1 MDLTVL
7 SNRVKEKK
15 KLQKQLD
22 DTLNHIAAMEEM
34 LRSLK
39 AEADEEWEDVDRM
52 ESGGFTSKLYSIFG
66 KREEKLNKERSEAE
80 AAQQKYMDALY
91 TIQQLQK
98 QKEDLS
104 AQLSTMGD
112 PETEYRAAFCRNQEA
127 IERDMGP
134 DGQSYRK
141 LKAEMVTL
149 RDTEKEISE
158 AKHAGDRVLSAV
170 QDIQKSLNSASG
182 WGVADMVSDSFLAD
196 LAKYGSMDDAKR
208 KMSELQRLMNLY
220 ARELRDLN
228 IHLNVNMDVGDGM
241 RFADYFFDNIFTD
254 MMTYNKIDNMKRE
267 IQDVRRQVE
276 HYNRILHQKEASL
289 QEEIRSRKARA
300 EELILRYTG

>member
-7 SNRVKEKK
+7 AKRVKDKK

-22 DTLNHIAAMEEM
+22 DTVQHISSMEQ
-34 LRSLK
+34 LLQTLK
-39 AEADEEWEDVDRM
+39 TEADEEWEDVDRM
-52 ESGGFTSKLYSIFG
+52 ESDSFARKFYSFLG
-66 KREEKLNKERSEAE
+66 KHEEKLNKERSEAQ

-91 TIQQLQK
+91 TIGQLQK
-98 QKEDLS
+98 EKEDLN
-104 AQLSTMGD
+104 AQLAILGE
-112 PETEYRAAFCRNQEA
+112 PEAEYRAGFRRNQES
-127 IERDMGP
+127 IERDPGSS
-134 DGQSYRK
+134 GQAYRQ
-141 LKAEMVTL
+141 LKQEMVTL
-149 RDTEKEISE
+149 RNTEQEITE

-170 QDIQKSLNSASG
+170 QDIQRSLNSASG
-182 WGVADMVSDSFLAD
+182 WGVADMVSDSFFAD

-208 KMSELQRLMNLY
+208 KMHELQRLMNSY

-228 IHLNVNMDVGDGM
+228 IHLNVDMDVGGGM

-276 HYNRILHQKEASL
+276 HYNHILQQKDASL
-289 QEEIRSRKARA
+289 EEEIRIRKQKA
-300 EELILRYTG
+300 EDLIIRYTG

>member
-7 SNRVKEKK
+7 SKRVKDKR
-15 KLQKQLD
+15 KLQKQLED
-22 DTLNHIAAMEEM
+22 INHHIASMEE
-34 LRSLK
+34 LLQTLK

-66 KREEKLNKERSEAE
+66 KHEEKLNKERSEAE
-80 AAQQKYMDALY
+80 AAQQKFLDALY
-91 TIQQLQK
+91 TIQNLQK
-98 QKEDLS
+98 QKEDLD
-104 AQLSTMGD
+104 AQISTLGD
-112 PETEYRAAFCRNQEA
+112 PETEYRAEFRRNQEA
-127 IERDMGP
+127 IEKDMGP
-134 DGQSYRK
+134 DGQAYRQ
-141 LKAEMVTL
+141 LKQEMVTL
-149 RDTEKEISE
+149 RDTEKEITE
-158 AKHAGDRVLSAV
+158 AKYAGDRVLSAV
-170 QDIQKSLNSASG
+170 QDIQNSLNSASG

-208 KMSELQRLMNLY
+208 KMQDLKRLMNAY
-220 ARELRDLN
+220 ARELQDLH

-276 HYNRILHQKEASL
+276 HYNHILHQKDASL
-289 QEEIRSRKARA
+289 KEEIRRRKSNA
-300 EELILRYTG
+300 EDMIVRYTG